1 MILKPYYNFQQPN
14 DSILLTQTKASV
26 LIEEKEY
33 KVDAKVYLDL
43 LPDAIIHIC
52 TSLPYISSSQIFNV
66 EELAVAGKDLPV
78 LAEKVNPSSAGKVDV
93 TWCLSE
99 EPMTGLGDQNTS
111 INSVVFHLFNYKGLF
126 GTRRSV
132 ESVGKTSH
140 AIQHVDIK
148 ANGWKVELKSLPTT
162 SETLK
167 TLKETGG
174 YGLTHI
180 GCLQKEDGSS
190 FEGKTA
196 EDMLTVLRTF
206 LSFSKG
212 MWCNPCLAVGFDN
225 EENRVWEAWNSPR
238 GHWDRPPSWFDP
250 HHCEQLVNLFPS
262 FLTKWENESWQ
273 EALSEVIYWYLSSNC
288 STLGRGIGIDA
299 GIILTQAAIE
309 RLSYEYAVKTKRL
322 ITVNGFKDLR
332 ASDKFR
338 LLFSSLGISIDISSQ
353 TPNLQKL
360 ALAREIKWLDA
371 PHALTEVR
379 NSLVHPEHKHRHQ
392 FNSAFYEAWNLGL
405 WYLEL
410 SILRICGYSGS
421 YSNRL
426 INKHVGTVED
436 VPWVSL

>member
-1 MILKPYYNFQQPN
+1 MILKPSYDFQQPN
-14 DSILLTQTKASV
+14 DSILLTQAKISV
-26 LIEEKEY
+26 LIEG
-33 KVDAKVYLDL
+33 KVHKGDAKVHLDL
-43 LPDAIIHIC
+43 LPDASIHIY
-52 TSLPYISSSQIFNV
+52 TSLPHTLSNQIDDIK
-66 EELAVAGKDLPV
+66 ELTVVGKKLPV
-78 LAEKVNPSSAGKVDV
+78 FSTKVSTSSGGKFDV
-93 TWCLSE
+93 VWCLRK
-99 EPMTGLGDQNTS
+99 EPITGLGDQSTS

-126 GTRRSV
+126 GARRSV
-132 ESVGKTSH
+132 ESVGKASH

-148 ANGWKVELKSLPTT
+148 ANGWNIELKSLPTT

-167 TLKETGG
+167 TLGETGG

-196 EDMLTVLRTF
+196 EEMLAVLRFF

-225 EENRVWEAWNSPR
+225 EENRVWEAWDSPKGR
-238 GHWDRPPSWFDP
+238 WAKPSSWFDP
-250 HHCEQLVNLFPS
+250 YHCEQLISFFPG
-262 FLTKWENESWQ
+262 FMDRWKNEEWR
-273 EALSEVIYWYLSSNC
+273 EALQEVIYWYLSSNC
-288 STLGRGIGIDA
+288 STLGRDIGIDA

-309 RLSYEYAVKTKRL
+309 RLSFEYAVRHKKL
-322 ITVNGFKDLR
+322 IEVNGFKNLR

-338 LLFSSLGISIDISSQ
+338 LLLSSLGISIGIPSQ
-353 TPNLQKL
+353 TPELQKL
-360 ALAREIKWLDA
+360 AKKFNWPDA

-379 NSLVHPEHKHRHQ
+379 NSLVHPEHKYRSQ
-392 FNSAFYEAWNLGL
+392 FGSAFYEAWNLGL

-426 INKHVGTVED
+426 VSNKWVGTVEN
-436 VPWVSL
+436 VPWVS